1 MHTNEELKQLLQM
14 PLADKITMSKMRIVE
29 FYEHY
34 EGNVVVSF
42 SGGKDSTVL
51 LHLVRSLFPDV
62 KGVYCDTGL
71 EYPEVKEHVKQTKNV
86 EIIRPTINFREVIRE
101 YGWVYPSKE
110 VANKIEKAKEGKE
123 WAIACINGKNYDGTL
138 SRYRSSHYLKWKF
151 LLDAPVKISSKCCE
165 FMKKKPFTTYK
176 RQHKC
181 GFLIGTMAVESQ
193 LRQRAWLQNG
203 CNAFSKGQ
211 STPLSFWTQQDVLQ
225 YILDNNLKIP
235 SVYGDI
241 VRGKEGV
248 LITTEMDRTGCMF
261 CPIGVHHDKGPNRY
275 QLMAK
280 THPKIYDYCINQLG
294 LKDLLDYIGVEY
306 TVQDDKQLNLFEEV
320 QPCRK

>member
-1 MHTNEELKQLLQM
+1 MMHTNKELKQLLQM
-14 PLADKITMSKMRIVE
+14 PLADKITMSKVRIVE

-34 EGNVVVSF
+34 DGNVVVSF

-51 LHLVRSLFPDV
+51 LHLTRSIFPDV

-71 EYPEVKEHVKQTKNV
+71 EYPEVKEHVKQTENV

-110 VANKIEKAKEGKE
+110 VANKIEKAREGKE
-123 WAIACINGKNYDGTL
+123 WAIACINGKNYNGTL
-138 SRYRSSHYLKWKF
+138 SEYRSSHYLKWKF
-151 LLDAPVKISSKCCE
+151 LLEAPVKISSKCCE
-165 FMKKKPFTTYK
+165 FMKKKPFIAYK
-176 RQHKC
+176 KQHKC

-193 LRQRAWLQNG
+193 LRKRAWLQNG
-203 CNAFSKGQ
+203 CNVFSKGK
-211 STPLSFWTQQDVLQ
+211 SMPLSFWTHQDVLQ
-225 YILDNNLKIP
+225 YILNNDLKIP

-241 VRGKEGV
+241 VRDKKGI
-248 LITTEMDRTGCMF
+248 LITTKMDRTGCMF

-294 LKDLLDYIGVEY
+294 LKDLLDYIGVDY
-306 TVQDDKQLNLFEEV
+306 MIRDNKQLELFE
-320 QPCRK
+320 

>member
-14 PLADKITMSKMRIVE
+14 PLADKIAMSKMRIVE

-51 LHLVRSLFPDV
+51 LHLVRSLFHDV

-71 EYPEVKEHVKQTKNV
+71 EYPEVKEHVKQTENV
-86 EIIRPTINFREVIRE
+86 EIIRPTINFREIIRE
-101 YGWVYPSKE
+101 YGWVYPGKE
-110 VANKIEKAKEGKE
+110 VANKIEKAREGKE

-138 SRYRSSHYLKWKF
+138 SGYRSSRYLKWKF

-165 FMKKKPFTTYK
+165 FMKKKPFATYK
-176 RQHKC
+176 KQHKC

-193 LRQRAWLQNG
+193 LRKRAWLQNG
-203 CNAFSKGQ
+203 CNVFSKGQ

-225 YILDNNLKIP
+225 YILDNDLKIP

-241 VRGKEGV
+241 VRNKEGV
-248 LITTEMDRTGCMF
+248 LITTKMDRTGCMF

-294 LKDLLDYIGVEY
+294 LKDLLDYIGVDY
-306 TVQDDKQLNLFEEV
+306 MIRDNKQLELFEQE
-320 QPCRK
+320 